1 MNDCLKEEIVMRK
14 IIVILLLSFISFRFS
29 FSADNKEKY
38 KKRIKVAENL
48 LEYMLK
54 QPDVGIP
61 LSLIKECY
69 GVVFLRQFKGGFLLG
84 GKGGEGIII
93 ARDREKGEWS
103 PPGFVGTVEISF
115 GWQIGAQITDLILLI
130 MNEKG
135 LNMLLNTKVKLGGD
149 IGVSAGPI
157 GRNFEGKVSLGS
169 AILAYGISR
178 GVFGGIAVEGGVLF
192 SDDKAN
198 EEFYGEKG
206 IKLKDIIIKKKVAIP
221 KEAEK
226 LIKLLKDYEEY
237 EIVIE
242 KKEKK

>member
-1 MNDCLKEEIVMRK
+1 MKKNL
-14 IIVILLLSFISFRFS
+14 IIFLLFFLSFNLGFS
-29 FSADNKEKY
+29 DNRNKY
-38 KKRIKVAENL
+38 LKRIKVAENL

-69 GVVFLRQFKGGFLLG
+69 GVIFLRQFKGGFLLA

-103 PPGFVGTVEISF
+103 PPGFVGTVQVSF
-115 GWQIGAQITDLILLI
+115 GWQAGAQMTDLILLI
-130 MNEKG
+130 MNENG
-135 LNMLLNTKVKLGGD
+135 LNMLINSKVKLGGD
-149 IGVSAGPI
+149 IGISAGPV
-157 GRNFEGKVSLGS
+157 GRNFEGKVSPG
-169 AILAYGISR
+169 AGILAYGISK
-178 GVFGGIAVEGGVLF
+178 GVFGGISIEGGVLF
-192 SDDKAN
+192 ADDKAN
-198 EEFYGEKG
+198 EEFYNKKG
-206 IKLKDIIIKKKVAIP
+206 IRLKDIIIKKKVSVP

-242 KKEKK
+242 KKDKN

>member
-1 MNDCLKEEIVMRK
+1 MKKNL
-14 IIVILLLSFISFRFS
+14 IIFLLFFLSFNSGFS
-29 FSADNKEKY
+29 DNRNKY
-38 KKRIKVAENL
+38 LKRIKVAENL

-69 GVVFLRQFKGGFLLG
+69 GVIFLRQFKGGFLLA

-103 PPGFVGTVEISF
+103 PPGFVGTVQVSF
-115 GWQIGAQITDLILLI
+115 GWQAGAQMTDLILLI
-130 MNEKG
+130 MNENG
-135 LNMLLNTKVKLGGD
+135 LNMLINSKVKLGGD
-149 IGVSAGPI
+149 IGISAGPI
-157 GRNFEGKVSLGS
+157 GRNFEGKVSPG
-169 AILAYGISR
+169 AGILAYGISK
-178 GVFGGIAVEGGVLF
+178 GVFGGISIEGGVLF
-192 SDDKAN
+192 ADDKAN
-198 EEFYGEKG
+198 EEFYNKKG
-206 IKLKDIIIKKKVAIP
+206 IRLKDIIIKKKVSVP

-242 KKEKK
+242 KKDKN

>member
-1 MNDCLKEEIVMRK
+1 MKKNL
-14 IIVILLLSFISFRFS
+14 IIFLLFFLSFNLGFS
-29 FSADNKEKY
+29 DNRNKY
-38 KKRIKVAENL
+38 LKRIKVAENL

-69 GVVFLRQFKGGFLLG
+69 GVIFLRQFKGGFLLA

-103 PPGFVGTVEISF
+103 PPGFVGTVQVSF
-115 GWQIGAQITDLILLI
+115 GWQAGAQMTDLILLI
-130 MNEKG
+130 MNENG
-135 LNMLLNTKVKLGGD
+135 LNMLINSKVKLGGD
-149 IGVSAGPI
+149 IGISAGPV
-157 GRNFEGKVSLGS
+157 GRNFEGKVSPG
-169 AILAYGISR
+169 AGILAYGISK
-178 GVFGGIAVEGGVLF
+178 GVFGGISIEGGVLF
-192 SDDKAN
+192 ADDKAN
-198 EEFYGEKG
+198 EEFYNKKG
-206 IKLKDIIIKKKVAIP
+206 IRLKDIIIKKKVPVP

-242 KKEKK
+242 KKDKN

>member
-1 MNDCLKEEIVMRK
+1 MKKNVI
-14 IIVILLLSFISFRFS
+14 ILLLFFLTFKFCFS
-29 FSADNKEKY
+29 DSRDKY
-38 KKRIKVAENL
+38 VKRIKVAENL

-69 GVVFLRQFKGGFLLG
+69 GVIFLRQFKGGFLLA

-103 PPGFVGTVEISF
+103 APGFVGTIQVSF
-115 GWQIGAQITDLILLI
+115 GWQAGAQMTDLILLI

-135 LNMLLNTKVKLGGD
+135 LNMLINSKIKLGGD
-149 IGVSAGPI
+149 IGISAGPI
-157 GRNFEGKVSLGS
+157 GRNFEGKVSPG
-169 AILAYGISR
+169 AGILAYGISK
-178 GVFGGIAVEGGVLF
+178 GVFGGISIEGGVLF
-192 SDDKAN
+192 ADDKAN
-198 EEFYGEKG
+198 EEFYKKKG
-206 IKLKDIIIKKKVAIP
+206 LRLKDIIIKKKVSVP

-242 KKEKK
+242 KKDKN

>member
-1 MNDCLKEEIVMRK
+1 
-14 IIVILLLSFISFRFS
+14 
-29 FSADNKEKY
+29 
-38 KKRIKVAENL
+38 
-48 LEYMLK
+48 
-54 QPDVGIP
+54 
-61 LSLIKECY
+61 
-69 GVVFLRQFKGGFLLG
+69 
-84 GKGGEGIII
+84 
-93 ARDREKGEWS
+93 
-103 PPGFVGTVEISF
+103 
-115 GWQIGAQITDLILLI
+115 

-157 GRNFEGKVSLGS
+157 GRNFEGKVSMGS

-178 GVFGGIAVEGGVLF
+178 GVFGGIALEGGVLF